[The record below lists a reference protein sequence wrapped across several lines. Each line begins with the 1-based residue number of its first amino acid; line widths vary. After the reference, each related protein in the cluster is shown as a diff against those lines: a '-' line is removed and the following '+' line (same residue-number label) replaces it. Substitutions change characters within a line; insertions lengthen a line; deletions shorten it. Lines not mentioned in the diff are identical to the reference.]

1 MIVLMKLRKDT
12 KNTHVYE
19 EVESNG
25 DAVSKI
31 PSLYIRK
38 AAFPG
43 NPPKAIT
50 VTVEPSDV

>member
-1 MIVLMKLRKDT
+1 MIVLMKHKKDT

-25 DAVSKI
+25 NGDSII

-38 AAFPG
+38 SAFPG

-50 VTVEPSDV
+50 VTVEPSDA